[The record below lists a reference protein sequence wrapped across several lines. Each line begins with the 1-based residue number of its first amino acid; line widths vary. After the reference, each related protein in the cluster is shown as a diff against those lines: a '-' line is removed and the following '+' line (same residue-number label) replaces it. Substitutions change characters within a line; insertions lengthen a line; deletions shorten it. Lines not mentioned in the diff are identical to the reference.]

1 MRATTNK
8 IIEMIDEQILDPR
21 DVVIMCLKYMSE
33 DDVED
38 MAKANELFYEEDE
51 EEVDEDTEEDYY
63 DEFYHDASEE
73 ELRKM
78 GCFDNLNDAEDEE
91 ADNFSN
97 AKIKSLDL
105 LAFKEDYEEYESPY
119 DYRAYSR
126 SWINPIRD

>member
-1 MRATTNK
+1 MRNATNK
-8 IIEMIDEQILDPR
+8 IIDMIDDQILNPR

-38 MAKANELFYEEDE
+38 MARANELFYEEDE

-91 ADNFSN
+91 ADNFSD
-97 AKIKSLDL
+97 AMIKSLDL
-105 LAFKEDYEEYESPY
+105 SVLDDEYESPY
-119 DYRAYSR
+119 DYRAYGR

>member
-1 MRATTNK
+1 MRNATNK
-8 IIEMIDEQILDPR
+8 IIDMIDDQLLNPR

-38 MAKANELFYEEDE
+38 MARANELFYDEDE
-51 EEVDEDTEEDYY
+51 DEEDYY
-63 DEFYHDASEE
+63 DELYRDASEE

-91 ADNFSN
+91 VDSFSD
-97 AKIKSLDL
+97 AMIKSLDL
-105 LAFKEDYEEYESPY
+105 SVLDEEYESPY
-119 DYRAYSR
+119 DYRAYGR